1 MRILLWVSVLFY
13 LFLTGCLLTGC
24 GARKTFTLMP
34 TPIIYQDSKIDPF
47 AHLTAV
53 QKSTKTE
60 VFYATNRV
68 PRPPGKTIW
77 YSNEIGSTLHFG
89 QATIDMGGPD
99 GNWEG
104 LLQSTFSDTEEE
116 PVVLT
121 VDKVIEATAVEQYEK
136 QSPEILTSSLQAFIE
151 SINTELAQAVD
162 KVIMVYVHGTKVD
175 FANSIIL
182 TAEVDHFAGRDF
194 VGVAFAWPSHQN
206 ILSYLLGRIP
216 GGRENRRG
224 FYR

>member
-1 MRILLWVSVLFY
+1 MRILLQLPLSAQIKFMGW
-13 LFLTGCLLTGC
+13 
-24 GARKTFTLMP
+24 
-34 TPIIYQDSKIDPF
+34 
-47 AHLTAV
+47 
-53 QKSTKTE
+53 
-60 VFYATNRV
+60 
-68 PRPPGKTIW
+68 PG
-77 YSNEIGSTLHFG
+77 SG
-89 QATIDMGGPD
+89 
-99 GNWEG
+99 
-104 LLQSTFSDTEEE
+104 
-116 PVVLT
+116 
-121 VDKVIEATAVEQYEK
+121 
-136 QSPEILTSSLQAFIE
+136 SLQAFIE